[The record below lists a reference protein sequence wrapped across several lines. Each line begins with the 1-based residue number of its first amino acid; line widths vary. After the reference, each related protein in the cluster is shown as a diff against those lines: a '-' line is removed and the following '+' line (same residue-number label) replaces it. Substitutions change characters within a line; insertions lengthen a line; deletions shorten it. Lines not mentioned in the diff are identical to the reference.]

1 MAEKADIELVAENI
15 GNYDSPT
22 PYSHEYISAL
32 LDRHKSVAYVSYK
45 LCLLKTRNDA
55 VTLGPIT
62 LKGDAE
68 YWKNMAKLFY
78 DEYRAEQQEQE
89 LSASEGSTILM
100 KRADGT

>member
-22 PYSHEYISAL
+22 PYSLEYISAL

-78 DEYRAEQQEQE
+78 DEYRAEQQDQE